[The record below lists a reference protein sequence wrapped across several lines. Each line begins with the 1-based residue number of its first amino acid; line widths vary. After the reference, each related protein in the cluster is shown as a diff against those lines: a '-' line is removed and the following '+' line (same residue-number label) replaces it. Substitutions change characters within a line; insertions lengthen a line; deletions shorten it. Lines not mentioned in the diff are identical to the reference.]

1 MRRRGLNAP
10 RVLIVGAAA
19 GTGLAC
25 AEALAAHGADL
36 ILADCDG
43 TQLTRVADRLGAS
56 SRFCD
61 VIGHA
66 SVDIFAA
73 EIGGIASSIDV
84 LINAAGR
91 GYVRPLAMTR
101 VTRAML
107 PLLRRGH
114 GQRLIINIASTS
126 GFTTSDGIFPY
137 TSSLEAFER
146 LSAALKDQARGT
158 GIEVVSIVPRLSP
171 APGTK
176 SLWSDESY
184 QLRQVDEIET
194 ADRVLELIGA
204 ARPEWRQRPPPM
216 IRRA

>member
-43 TQLTRVADRLGAS
+43 TQLTRVADRLGAL

-66 SVDIFAA
+66 SVDIFA
-73 EIGGIASSIDV
+73 EELGGIVPSIDV

-107 PLLRRGH
+107 PLLRRGQ
-114 GQRLIINIASTS
+114 GQRLIINIASTG

-137 TSSLEAFER
+137 GGSLEAFDQ
-146 LSAALKDQARGT
+146 LSAALEDQARGT
-158 GIEVVSIVPRLSP
+158 GIEVVSIVPALSSGQG
-171 APGTK
+171 AK
-176 SLWSDESY
+176 SLWSDEPY
-184 QLRQVDEIET
+184 QLQQVDEIET
-194 ADRVLELIGA
+194 ADRVLELIGT
-204 ARPEWRQRPPPM
+204 ARPEWRQRPPPI